1 MIRPSKYM
9 DLENCVLS
17 VAATIISVLKES
29 LAMSISE
36 LDETIQVRIGKD
48 ARFNFFQSMNLLYV
62 TGKIDYDDD
71 SDKIVLV
78 FDKGDLT

>member
-48 ARFNFFQSMNLLYV
+48 ARFNFFHSINFLYV
-62 TGKIDYDDD
+62 TGKIDYDDG

>member
-1 MIRPSKYM
+1 M

-36 LDETIQVRIGKD
+36 LDETIQVRISKD
-48 ARFNFFQSMNLLYV
+48 ARFNFIQSINLLYV
-62 TGKIDYDDD
+62 TGKIDYDDS
-71 SDKIVLV
+71 SDTIFLV
-78 FDKGDLT
+78 ASIKGDLT